1 MIKNVLILEDYA
13 TSRELLAG
21 ALEKAFGD
29 IGIFEAVTLTEA
41 RTLIRSHYY
50 DLAIVDLNLPDG
62 RGVELIKELREI
74 SPDTICVVATV
85 FDDDQNLFESLQSG
99 AHGYL
104 LKEDS
109 RKDLIKHLEGILE
122 GRPPLSPSMASKMIA
137 YFNKISTA
145 EQSLVL
151 TLTEREREVLQLIAQ
166 GKPRKKIATLLDI
179 SLHTTND
186 HIKAVYRKLKVSS
199 SVEAARV
206 AIASGIS
213 T

>member
-1 MIKNVLILEDYA
+1 
-13 TSRELLAG
+13 
-21 ALEKAFGD
+21 
-29 IGIFEAVTLTEA
+29 
-41 RTLIRSHYY
+41 
-50 DLAIVDLNLPDG
+50 
-62 RGVELIKELREI
+62 
-74 SPDTICVVATV
+74 
-85 FDDDQNLFESLQSG
+85 
-99 AHGYL
+99 
-104 LKEDS
+104 
-109 RKDLIKHLEGILE
+109 
-122 GRPPLSPSMASKMIA
+122 MASKMIA